1 MNQLIILTTL
11 FLSSF
16 FSSTEIKTSGGIK
29 LSIEISENHFKKE
42 DFNDGEAAKKW
53 LLKAID
59 QFFKETVEMENIT
72 TKTYSEYKSDAMNI
86 EMDGGMT
93 LAAFEKKWN
102 GKFNTKRVGY
112 DGFLIS
118 AQDWNKISVTSCLL
132 MNTTKDNGFLFRVV
146 LKDVVSK
153 EIFKRDIKVI
163 PSGKSFLI
171 ADVLE

>member
-11 FLSSF
+11 FICSF
-16 FSSTEIKTSGGIK
+16 YSGTEIKTSDK
-29 LSIEISENHFKKE
+29 MKSPIEISENQFKKD

-59 QFFKETVEMENIT
+59 QFFKETVEMDNIT

>member
-1 MNQLIILTTL
+1 MNQLIILATL

-16 FSSTEIKTSGGIK
+16 YSSTENKTSEMK
-29 LSIEISENHFKKE
+29 SSIEISENHFKKD

-72 TKTYSEYKSDAMNI
+72 TKSYNEYKLDAMNI
-86 EMDGGMT
+86 DMESGMT
-93 LAAFEKKWN
+93 LPVFEKKWK

-153 EIFKRDIKVI
+153 EVFKRDIKVI

>member
-1 MNQLIILTTL
+1 MNQLIILATL

-16 FSSTEIKTSGGIK
+16 YSSTENKTCELKSP
-29 LSIEISENHFKKE
+29 IEISENHFKKD
-42 DFNDGEAAKKW
+42 DFNDDEAAKKW

-72 TKTYSEYKSDAMNI
+72 TKAYNEYKLDAMNI
-86 EMDGGMT
+86 DMESGMT
-93 LAAFEKKWN
+93 LPAFEKKWKS
-102 GKFNTKRVGY
+102 KFNTKRVGY

-132 MNTTKDNGFLFRVV
+132 MNTTKDNGCLFRVV

-153 EIFKRDIKVI
+153 EVFKRDIKVI